1 MVDKILTHEPA
12 GNFVAQKAMHEL
24 AEILNAQ
31 AFKENLMHASKLKFW
46 MHELKLKKLYARSE
60 MFLSVDERP
69 NEKPRLAG

>member
-31 AFKENLMHASKLKFW
+31 AFKENLMHASKLKF
-46 MHELKLKKLYARSE
+46 
-60 MFLSVDERP
+60 
-69 NEKPRLAG
+69 